1 LSEDLAAKA
10 GRCGRRIQAARRRP
24 TSYYLLMDHTPEST
38 VLHIARKRL
47 VEDYPEQI
55 RTCLDALTDEQL
67 WWRPNEHSNAVGNLV
82 VHLAGSNRYY
92 LEHVIGGHE
101 DVRNRAAEFAMRG
114 GRSKAELRKH
124 WDDSVRSTERALH
137 AFNPSRLTESTERT
151 GKTTTFAQILLH
163 VSHHNAV
170 HMGQIVYIAKQ
181 LNPTAIDDIWM
192 KMRGR

>member
-1 LSEDLAAKA
+1 M
-10 GRCGRRIQAARRRP
+10 P
-24 TSYYLLMDHTPEST
+24 HTLEST
-38 VLHIARKRL
+38 VLHIVRTRL
-47 VEDYPEQI
+47 VKDYPAQVRI
-55 RTCLDALTDEQL
+55 CLDALTDEQL
-67 WWRPNEHSNAVGNLV
+67 WWRPNEHSNAVANLV

-92 LEHVIGGHE
+92 FDHVIGGRE

-114 GRSKAELRKH
+114 GRTKAELQKH
-124 WDDSVRSTERALH
+124 WDDSVASTGRALDG
-137 AFNPSRLTESTERT
+137 FDPSRLMETTERT

-163 VSHHNAV
+163 VSHHNGV

>member
-1 LSEDLAAKA
+1 
-10 GRCGRRIQAARRRP
+10 
-24 TSYYLLMDHTPEST
+24 MDYTLEST
-38 VLHIARKRL
+38 VLHIVKTRL
-47 VEDYPEQI
+47 VKDYPAQV

-67 WWRPNEHSNAVGNLV
+67 WWRPNEHSNSVANLV

-92 LEHVIGGHE
+92 FDHVIGGRE
-101 DVRNRAAEFAMRG
+101 EVRNRAAEFATRG
-114 GRSKAELRKH
+114 GRTKAELQKH
-124 WDDSVRSTERALH
+124 WDDSVAATGRALDG
-137 AFNPSRLTESTERT
+137 FDPSRLMETTERT

-163 VSHHNAV
+163 VSHHNGV